1 MKIRRDILSRK
12 TVYIE
17 TLGCSK
23 NEVDSEIMKSM
34 LDKENF
40 NYTLNPETANIIIVN
55 TCGFIEDAKEES
67 IDTIFEMSRYK
78 TEGKLEKLILAGCL
92 AQRYADEL
100 LEEIPEVD
108 AIMGTGNIRD
118 LNNILLESSSNNKI
132 IKKNDIN
139 SDYIEDIK
147 RFTRSKIAYVR
158 ISEGCDNLCTYCII
172 PKLRGKHR
180 SRKMEDI
187 ISEIESLGDQGVK
200 EIIIIA
206 QNTSDYGIDLY
217 GKYSLYKLL
226 DKINAVDSIDII
238 RLLYL
243 YPDNIDNK
251 LIESIKRNH
260 KVAHY
265 LDIPLQHISNAVL
278 KAMNRRTNKEDIKKL
293 ISTLRQEIPDIILR
307 TTFIVGFPGES
318 KKDFDELYDF
328 IEDIKFDKL
337 GVFSY
342 SKEENTPAY
351 DMDKQVAQTI
361 KQERIDK
368 IMDLQKNISET
379 LMKNKIGLELAV
391 LIEEIAEKGLYVGRS
406 YMDSPDIDGVVYVN
420 SDKALE
426 FGEFYNV
433 LIKEYME
440 YDLIGDVVY
449 ESSK

>member
-1 MKIRRDILSRK
+1 MKIRRDTLSRK

-23 NEVDSEIMKSM
+23 NEIDSEIMRSI

-40 NYTLNPETANIIIVN
+40 DYTTNPENANIIIVN

-67 IDTIFEMSRYK
+67 IDTIFEMSKYK
-78 TEGKLEKLILAGCL
+78 TEGNLEKLVLAGCL
-92 AQRYADEL
+92 AQRYSEEL
-100 LEEIPEVD
+100 IEEIPEVD
-108 AIMGTGNIRD
+108 AIMGTGNIRE
-118 LNNILLESSSNNKI
+118 LNDILLESLNSHKI
-132 IKKNDIN
+132 IKNNDIN
-139 SDYIEDIK
+139 SNYIEEVE
-147 RFTRSKIAYVR
+147 RLTQSKTAYVR

-180 SRKMEDI
+180 SRKFEDI
-187 ISEIESLGDQGVK
+187 ITEIKSLGNRGVK
-200 EIIIIA
+200 EIILIA

-217 GKYSLYKLL
+217 GEYSLYKLL
-226 DKINAVDSIDII
+226 DKINTIDQIEII

-243 YPDNIDNK
+243 YPDHIDDK

-265 LDIPLQHISNAVL
+265 LDIPLQHISNTIL
-278 KAMNRRTNKEDIKKL
+278 KAMNRKTNKEDIEKL
-293 ISTLRQEIPDIILR
+293 INKLRKEIPDIILR
-307 TTFIVGFPGES
+307 TTFILGFPGETEE
-318 KKDFDELYDF
+318 DFNELYKF
-328 IEDIKFDKL
+328 IKNIKFDKL

-342 SKEENTPAY
+342 SREEDTPAY
-351 DMDKQVAQTI
+351 EMKNQIGKTL

-368 IMDLQKNISET
+368 IMELQKDISET
-379 LMKNKIGLELAV
+379 LMKNKIGLKLAV
-391 LIEEIAEKGLYVGRS
+391 LIEEIVEDGLYIGRS

-420 SDKALE
+420 SEKDLE
-426 FGEFYNV
+426 IGKFYDV
-433 LIKEYME
+433 WIKEYME

>member
-1 MKIRRDILSRK
+1 MKIRRDTLSRK

-23 NEVDSEIMKSM
+23 NEIDSEIMRSI

-40 NYTLNPETANIIIVN
+40 DYTTNPENANIIIVN

-67 IDTIFEMSRYK
+67 IDTIFEMSKYK
-78 TEGKLEKLILAGCL
+78 TEGNLEKLVLAGCL
-92 AQRYADEL
+92 AQRYSEEL
-100 LEEIPEVD
+100 IEEIPEVD
-108 AIMGTGNIRD
+108 AIMGTGNIRE
-118 LNNILLESSSNNKI
+118 LNDILLESLNSHKI
-132 IKKNDIN
+132 IKNNDIN
-139 SDYIEDIK
+139 SNYIEEVE
-147 RFTRSKIAYVR
+147 RLTQSKTAYVR

-180 SRKMEDI
+180 SRKFEDI
-187 ISEIESLGDQGVK
+187 ITEIKSLGNKGVK
-200 EIIIIA
+200 EIILIA

-217 GKYSLYKLL
+217 GEYSLYKLL
-226 DKINAVDSIDII
+226 DKINTIDQIEII

-243 YPDNIDNK
+243 YPDHIDDK

-265 LDIPLQHISNAVL
+265 LDIPLQHISNTIL
-278 KAMNRRTNKEDIKKL
+278 KAMNRKTNKEDIEKL
-293 ISTLRQEIPDIILR
+293 INKLRKEIPDIILR
-307 TTFIVGFPGES
+307 TTFILGFPGETEE
-318 KKDFDELYDF
+318 DFNELYKF
-328 IEDIKFDKL
+328 IKNIKFDKL

-342 SKEENTPAY
+342 SREEGTLAY
-351 DMDKQVAQTI
+351 GMKNQIDKAL

-368 IMDLQKNISET
+368 IMELQKDISET
-379 LMKNKIGLELAV
+379 LMKNKIGLNLSV
-391 LIEEIAEKGLYVGRS
+391 LIEEIVEDGLYIGRS

-420 SDKALE
+420 SEKDLE
-426 FGEFYNV
+426 IGKFYNV
-433 LIKEYME
+433 WIKEYME